1 MIENIRKDGT
11 VNYDMS
17 GVQVPITPIT
27 EVAYQI
33 LGEVAGTNIT
43 EISTDQ
49 EVAVYGGI
57 CLAVRKG
64 WLWKG

>member
-17 GVQVPITPIT
+17 RVQVPITPIT

-49 EVAVYGGI
+49 EA
-57 CLAVRKG
+57 AS
-64 WLWKG
+64 